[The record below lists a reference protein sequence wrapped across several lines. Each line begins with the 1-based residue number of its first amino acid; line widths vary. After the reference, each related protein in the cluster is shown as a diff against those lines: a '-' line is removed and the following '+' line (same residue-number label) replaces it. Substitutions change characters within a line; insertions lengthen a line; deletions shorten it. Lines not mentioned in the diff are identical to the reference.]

1 MPERI
6 ILGITIL
13 CALFIVAS
21 ALICNG
27 VTINDSEKNLKFK
40 LFGHFISKVN
50 NVLNT

>member
-27 VTINDSEKNLKFK
+27 VTTIDSGKK
-40 LFGHFISKVN
+40 I
-50 NVLNT
+50 